1 MIRAQGREIATGRRR
16 RPCREFRGTLETR
29 PPTRSRPRR
38 EPSADGSPLRPPLL
52 SSFHPHPLS
61 LHSSPTF
68 LARDTRRSR
77 AIILQNVRETEIF

>member
-1 MIRAQGREIATGRRR
+1 MIRAQGREIATGRRRRR

-52 SSFHPHPLS
+52 SSFHPPPSLPPLLS
-61 LHSSPTF
+61 NLSRERYSTI
-68 LARDTRRSR
+68 ARDYIAKCS
-77 AIILQNVRETEIF
+77 